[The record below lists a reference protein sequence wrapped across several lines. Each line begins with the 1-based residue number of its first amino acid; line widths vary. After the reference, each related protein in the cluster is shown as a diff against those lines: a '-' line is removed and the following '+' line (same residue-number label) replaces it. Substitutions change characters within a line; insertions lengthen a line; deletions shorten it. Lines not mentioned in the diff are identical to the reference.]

1 MLHLFN
7 TPVLTSYG
15 DYRFSGPINAAE
27 ASRRLAST
35 DFQSAIGHEGAA
47 SFLTRLLGIEIPMNR
62 ITATMQPGDTAL
74 ILRVKTRLPEG
85 QVLSESEFAAIPYEL
100 GWLERLA

>member
-7 TPVLTSYG
+7 TPVLTTYG
-15 DYRFSGPINAAE
+15 DYRFSGPLDVAE
-27 ASRRLAST
+27 VQRRLADA

-47 SFLTRLLGIEIPMNR
+47 SFLTRLLGIEVPMNR

-74 ILRVKTRLPEG
+74 VLRIKTRLAEG
-85 QVLSESEFAAIPYEL
+85 AVLTEDEFAAVPYEL
-100 GWLERLA
+100 GWLERLS